1 MTYTAAATD
10 RGAKETFD
18 LRQCTLVTEGASSA
32 ASGAGEPG
40 AELEWTMH
48 VGKEKMRLRAF
59 TQDEKTCWLALLL
72 PFHNAAPALASRTWP
87 CLPIAPA
94 LENGLRACIEALG
107 RDGCV
112 QGVFRE
118 SGRGDEVQAIYLS
131 FLRGGVA
138 VPPGADVHAVAG
150 CLKKM
155 LREMPET
162 LFTNK
167 LFGEVVM
174 PNPSPAKVRRD
185 QLRAHAHTQASGAPH
200 RFGCDGRAPR
210 ACASPL
216 FLHAR
221 PSVPARSPSLRSPP

>member
-1 MTYTAAATD
+1 MSYTAAATD

-174 PNPSPAKVRRD
+174 PNPSPAKVRHTTK
-185 QLRAHAHTQASGAPH
+185 LRAHAHTHASGAPH
-200 RFGCDGRAPR
+200 RLGCDGSGPC
-210 ACASPL
+210 ACALTIVMPVRAYP
-216 FLHAR
+216 H
-221 PSVPARSPSLRSPP
+221 SLRSPH